1 MKKNFKKI
9 CCVSLVVLVIVAVVA
24 VLYWKN
30 ILIYKHNSSLITKK
44 QLEHQQTLNTQ
55 TILKKIKESKT
66 EKNLE
71 KKTAIIVEPRRCEA
85 LPYVLSNFF
94 ENLDETW
101 SFIIYC
107 GNLNKDFVDNFL
119 NKSKGNRRVN
129 VINLNVKNLPID
141 KYNDLFLSQF
151 FYDNIKTEIFLVF
164 QTDTLIL
171 KKTNYFI
178 NYFYKFDYCGAPWS
192 KKTVEDWKNFLPIT
206 ELNDNSYVGNGGL
219 SLRKKSKMLEILKD
233 YNECTNVGL
242 FKTEDFVFSG
252 LLTNNVIINKPSFD
266 EAMFFSVETVFSPYS
281 FGIHKLWEYMDKNQ
295 YNHIIQYHPDVK
307 TIENLYKKIN
317 KK

>member
-1 MKKNFKKI
+1 MKKSLKKI

-30 ILIYKHNSSLITKK
+30 ILIYKHNSSLITQK

-71 KKTAIIVEPRRCEA
+71 KKTAIIVEPRKCEA

-107 GNLNKDFVDNFL
+107 GNLNKDFVEEFL

-129 VINLNVKNLPID
+129 VINLNVNNLPID

-192 KKTVEDWKNFLPIT
+192 KKTVEDWKNFSPIT
-206 ELNDNSYVGNGGL
+206 ELNYSCVGNGGL

-233 YNECTNVGL
+233 YNENIFL
-242 FKTEDFVFSG
+242 EKNEDVIFSG
-252 LLTNNVIINKPSFD
+252 LLTNKVKIKKPSD
-266 EAMFFSVETVFSPYS
+266 IEAMFFSVEAVFSPYS
-281 FGIHKLWEYMDKNQ
+281 FGIHKLWEYLDENK